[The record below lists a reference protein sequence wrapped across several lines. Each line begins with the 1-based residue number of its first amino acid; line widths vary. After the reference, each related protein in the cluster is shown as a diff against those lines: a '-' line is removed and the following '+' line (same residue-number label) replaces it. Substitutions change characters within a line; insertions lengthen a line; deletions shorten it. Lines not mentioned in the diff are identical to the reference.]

1 MLAASKYGSQDFPGG
16 LVVKIHASTAGGAC
30 SIPGLG
36 TKITHVTWEKKI
48 FFELSKK
55 ETTVYQLKTLDGKT
69 NKWKTKM
76 GVKFHHLASEWESVV
91 LLGPRLKTLV
101 GRWQEEK
108 KHFLEQINFWT
119 WYL

>member
-1 MLAASKYGSQDFPGG
+1 
-16 LVVKIHASTAGGAC
+16 
-30 SIPGLG
+30 
-36 TKITHVTWEKKI
+36 
-48 FFELSKK
+48 
-55 ETTVYQLKTLDGKT
+55 
-69 NKWKTKM
+69 M

-108 KHFLEQINFWT
+108 KHFLEQINVWT

>member
-69 NKWKTKM
+69 NK
-76 GVKFHHLASEWESVV
+76 
-91 LLGPRLKTLV
+91 
-101 GRWQEEK
+101 
-108 KHFLEQINFWT
+108 
-119 WYL
+119 